1 MKLYKRNITASA
13 ESNYEDLAMQLG
25 EAIQKLANNED
36 ALFNFESYL
45 TQHFPEWCRKY
56 ANTPEG
62 LVSEFREFANIVF

>member
-45 TQHFPEWCRKY
+45 THHFPEWCRRY
-56 ANTPEG
+56 ANDPES
-62 LVSEFREFANIVF
+62 LVNEFCNFADM